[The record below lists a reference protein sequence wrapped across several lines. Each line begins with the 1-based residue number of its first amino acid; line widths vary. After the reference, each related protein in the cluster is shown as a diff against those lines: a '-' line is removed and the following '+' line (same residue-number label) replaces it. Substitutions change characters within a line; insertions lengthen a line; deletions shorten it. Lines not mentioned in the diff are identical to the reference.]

1 MFKITRSRT
10 ILVAAAVAIAAAVGI
25 AKAAIPDSNGVIR
38 ACYTKN
44 GGALRVSDTGAC
56 KSTEVALSWNE
67 VGPAGLTWKGEW
79 ASGSSYQVRDAVLYQ
94 GSSYIALFAN
104 QGSAPPS
111 SNWMLL
117 AAKGDKGDTGTTG
130 AAGPAG
136 PQGPTGATG
145 PTGPAGP
152 AGPAGPSWTVYVHSG
167 DAAVSAGTASQY
179 SRNCVGAGDIALSGG
194 FNAEIPQDADVIR
207 SERLDADSWRFT
219 VINKSTSTATVDLSV
234 VCADPTP

>member
-1 MFKITRSRT
+1 MFKITRARA
-10 ILVAAAVAIAAAVGI
+10 IVVAAAVVIAAAVGI
-25 AKAAIPDSNGVIR
+25 AKAAIPDGNGVIR
-38 ACYTKN
+38 ACYSKN
-44 GGALRVSDTGAC
+44 GGALRVSDTGDC
-56 KSTEVALSWNE
+56 KSTELSLSWSQI
-67 VGPAGLTWKGEW
+67 GPAGLTWRGEW

-117 AAKGDKGDTGTTG
+117 AAKGEKGDAGTTG
-130 AAGPAG
+130 ATGPAG
-136 PQGPTGATG
+136 PQGPSGATG

-152 AGPAGPSWTVYVHSG
+152 AGPAGPSWRIYVRSG
-167 DAAVSAGTASQY
+167 DVGAGPGSVSHWTRDCS
-179 SRNCVGAGDIALSGG
+179 AGDIALSAG

-207 SERLDADSWRFT
+207 SERLDGDSWAFT
-219 VINKSTSTATVDLSV
+219 LINKSDSTANVDLSV